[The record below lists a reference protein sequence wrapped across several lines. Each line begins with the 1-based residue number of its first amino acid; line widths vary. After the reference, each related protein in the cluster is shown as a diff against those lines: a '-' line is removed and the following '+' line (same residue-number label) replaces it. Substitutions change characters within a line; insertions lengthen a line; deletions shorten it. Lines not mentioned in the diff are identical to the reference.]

1 MFAIQAS
8 ERMNIQHSLKLGAI
22 GLSIALVLFAV
33 AGYLLIPAIARNQL
47 EKILSEELDRKTT
60 IERVRF
66 DPFRLH
72 LTVAGIRVDT
82 HRRGAAIDN
91 STQALFSLSKLE
103 AHASWRSLTERAP
116 IISSLLISEP
126 SIRISRDAAGRYD
139 FQDIVERAQARFA
152 AKPKLAD
159 DAAKPIASFSVA
171 NIELNQ
177 GLVQF
182 DDTAYGQSHRI
193 ETLQIR
199 IPFLSSLAVD
209 QAIFVEPGIAAKVN
223 GSSFD
228 LKGKSKPFSPNRE
241 STLELALDAVDLTRY
256 LGYSPLPLPIKV
268 VRGAV
273 SLASVIEFA
282 QPVGAK
288 PSVTI
293 RGNATVIQPDLREHN
308 DRPLLTA
315 DTVKIS
321 GMVLRPLEASYEIAS
336 VRLIKPHVTVQR
348 LANDHAWFAS
358 MLSPA
363 TAKDHAAAS
372 PASDKAAGNTTA
384 SNTAASNTAA
394 SNTAASNTAA
404 AKPPPQ
410 WRLAQLRV
418 DNGLIDYRDEQFKPK
433 TLAQQ
438 LRNVKV
444 KLDGLSSDQSA
455 LVRFEASHDTAL
467 DEESAVQGQL
477 RIKPL
482 ELDGDA
488 KIERLKLKQLWWLAD
503 PYLSFDLTNGQ
514 LDSTAHFKVTV
525 VDGRADVKLS
535 ALGFHLTR
543 LVLQQRRDKLDFL
556 KLPEL
561 KVTQAAFDLAA
572 KRIEL
577 GRIESSSATIEVRR
591 DNDGKFNMAKLRA
604 PTTEPIDRPVI
615 AKTAQSKPS
624 PPLPLPVTATSSS
637 APWIVTLD
645 SLSADRYSLGF
656 KDAKAGRAAD
666 AMLTNVAIR
675 ADKLSTEAGVRGKI
689 SISSRV
695 NKDGQANV
703 AGQLALQPLAMKLR
717 LDLKQLNIVPM
728 QPYFAEYL
736 NAIVASGTLMANGD
750 LSVDVP
756 KASKATVQYRGALAL
771 TNFDLLGN
779 DGKQKLMRWQ
789 SLHFSGVDVISEPLQ
804 MALGDITL
812 TDLQSRVV
820 RHADGH
826 LNLRDILA
834 KRDSD
839 SSNKSAS
846 TPLAA
851 NATNAATSTPVAA
864 TTASTSTAEQSGDPR
879 SANNELSP
887 PPSAPPAPP
896 AQVANAATTAAPT
909 HSIADKLSFG
919 RLTLVNGESDFSD
932 LAIQPRFRAKL
943 SQVNGTVSSMSRREA
958 GTVDLKGRVN
968 EVGQLA
974 VNGRIN
980 PLSPDLF
987 LDLQLSASDIDM
999 PVVTPYSEK
1008 YIGYGIDKG
1017 KLSIQ
1022 LKYALQERALKAQ
1035 NHLVL
1040 DQLSFGQKVESP
1052 TAIKAPVLF
1061 AVSLLKDR
1069 HGVIDVN
1076 LPVSG
1081 TLDDP
1086 KFSVA
1091 GIIWQVI
1098 GNLIVKAVTSP
1109 FSLIAGLA
1117 GGSEEQLSQL
1127 DFAPG
1132 QTQLD
1137 DDARVRLKSIAKA
1150 LADRPS
1156 LKLDLAGSADPQRD
1170 GEQLRQRRVERLVKA
1185 EKLKETVS
1193 TGASSELIDKVKIEP
1208 AEQDR
1213 FLRRAYDNAAFDK
1226 PRDSKDKNTDP
1237 TREQMQSQLS
1247 ANVTVSASDLTTLA
1261 SARAQAAKQWLQ
1273 TEGGIDPERLFVV
1286 ASHAQPNDAKAGESN
1301 GGPDSK
1307 AQASVKLGVE
1317 LKLK

>member
-1 MFAIQAS
+1 MFAFQAT
-8 ERMNIQHSLKLGAI
+8 ERMNVQHTLKLGAI

-159 DAAKPIASFSVA
+159 DAAKPIARFSVA

-241 STLELALDAVDLTRY
+241 STLELALDAVDLIRY

-282 QPVGAK
+282 QPVGAR

-293 RGNATVIQPDLREHN
+293 RGNATVTQPDLREHN

-321 GMVLRPLEASYEIAS
+321 GMVLKPLEASYEIAS

-348 LANDHAWFAS
+348 LAKDHAWFAS

-394 SNTAASNTAA
+394 
-404 AKPPPQ
+404 AKPPLQ
-410 WRLAQLRV
+410 WRLAQLQV

-577 GRIESSSATIEVRR
+577 GRIESNSATIEVRR
-591 DNDGKFNMAKLRA
+591 DTDGKFNMAKLRA

-624 PPLPLPVTATSSS
+624 PQLPVTATSSS
-637 APWIVTLD
+637 SSASSSPWIVTLD

-703 AGQLALQPLAMKLR
+703 AGQLAK
-717 LDLKQLNIVPM
+717 
-728 QPYFAEYL
+728 
-736 NAIVASGTLMANGD
+736 
-750 LSVDVP
+750 
-756 KASKATVQYRGALAL
+756 
-771 TNFDLLGN
+771 
-779 DGKQKLMRWQ
+779 
-789 SLHFSGVDVISEPLQ
+789 
-804 MALGDITL
+804 
-812 TDLQSRVV
+812 
-820 RHADGH
+820 
-826 LNLRDILA
+826 
-834 KRDSD
+834 
-839 SSNKSAS
+839 
-846 TPLAA
+846 
-851 NATNAATSTPVAA
+851 
-864 TTASTSTAEQSGDPR
+864 
-879 SANNELSP
+879 
-887 PPSAPPAPP
+887 
-896 AQVANAATTAAPT
+896 
-909 HSIADKLSFG
+909 
-919 RLTLVNGESDFSD
+919 
-932 LAIQPRFRAKL
+932 
-943 SQVNGTVSSMSRREA
+943 
-958 GTVDLKGRVN
+958 
-968 EVGQLA
+968 
-974 VNGRIN
+974 
-980 PLSPDLF
+980 
-987 LDLQLSASDIDM
+987 
-999 PVVTPYSEK
+999 
-1008 YIGYGIDKG
+1008 
-1017 KLSIQ
+1017 
-1022 LKYALQERALKAQ
+1022 
-1035 NHLVL
+1035 
-1040 DQLSFGQKVESP
+1040 
-1052 TAIKAPVLF
+1052 
-1061 AVSLLKDR
+1061 
-1069 HGVIDVN
+1069 
-1076 LPVSG
+1076 
-1081 TLDDP
+1081 
-1086 KFSVA
+1086 
-1091 GIIWQVI
+1091 
-1098 GNLIVKAVTSP
+1098 
-1109 FSLIAGLA
+1109 
-1117 GGSEEQLSQL
+1117 
-1127 DFAPG
+1127 
-1132 QTQLD
+1132 
-1137 DDARVRLKSIAKA
+1137 
-1150 LADRPS
+1150 
-1156 LKLDLAGSADPQRD
+1156 
-1170 GEQLRQRRVERLVKA
+1170 
-1185 EKLKETVS
+1185 
-1193 TGASSELIDKVKIEP
+1193 
-1208 AEQDR
+1208 
-1213 FLRRAYDNAAFDK
+1213 
-1226 PRDSKDKNTDP
+1226 
-1237 TREQMQSQLS
+1237 
-1247 ANVTVSASDLTTLA
+1247 
-1261 SARAQAAKQWLQ
+1261 
-1273 TEGGIDPERLFVV
+1273 
-1286 ASHAQPNDAKAGESN
+1286 
-1301 GGPDSK
+1301 
-1307 AQASVKLGVE
+1307 
-1317 LKLK
+1317 